1 MYTLEDYEKA
11 KAELTCWREAWDN
24 YTGNNPDK
32 YQTDIRNAARRMR
45 EIEQCLKNAGLLEWT
60 EREKLEGELDRMF
73 QNAQSKE
80 IVEYRGKKY
89 LRRYW
94 AARKKP
100 VWKNRERM
108 GAKVGN
114 WSRNDC

>member
-11 KAELTCWREAWDN
+11 KAELTCWREAWNN

-45 EIEQCLKNAGLLEWT
+45 EIERCLKNAGLLEWT

-73 QNAQSKE
+73 PNAQSKE
-80 IVEYRGKKY
+80 TVEYRGKKY

-94 AARKKP
+94 PLEK
-100 VWKNRERM
+100 
-108 GAKVGN
+108 
-114 WSRNDC
+114 SRSGKTVNEWGKSWELVEE